1 MRTKKLRVMSTLRN
15 RVQLIGRVGKDPEI
29 VDLENGKKM
38 AKFSLATTEN
48 YVDKR
53 GERIEMTNWH
63 QVSFWNGSVP
73 IIEKMVSKGI
83 EIAVEGKLSSR
94 SWEDMNGNRHYFTQI
109 IGYNLIL
116 MGRKER
122 SMVEQ

>member
-1 MRTKKLRVMSTLRN
+1 
-15 RVQLIGRVGKDPEI
+15 
-29 VDLENGKKM
+29 M

>member
-1 MRTKKLRVMSTLRN
+1 MRTKKLRIMSTLRN

>member
-1 MRTKKLRVMSTLRN
+1 MRTKKLRIMSTLRN

-63 QVSFWNGSVP
+63 QVRFWNGSVP

-116 MGRKER
+116 MDRKER